1 MKEGKVYLVGAGPR
15 EPDLVTVRAVE
26 CLKRADVVIYDFLAA
41 PELLK
46 HVREGAETIY
56 VGKKGGDHTLSQDKI
71 NEVMVARAKQGRTIV
86 RLKGG
91 DPFIFGRGGEEAEVL
106 AEAGIQFEVVPGV
119 TSAVAAPAYAGI
131 PLTHRLYTS
140 TVAFVTGHEDPTK
153 KHSSIDWSKLATG
166 VGTLVFLMG
175 VKNLAKI
182 AERLMAAGRDPET
195 PVAVVRWGTT
205 PQQTT
210 VVGTLDTIVAEVQ
223 AADLKPPATI
233 VVGEVIKLRDS
244 LNWFEKRAL
253 FGRTVVVTR
262 ARAQASELVR
272 RLSDLG
278 AACLESP
285 TIKVV
290 PPEDWSPLDA
300 AIDNLGT
307 YDWLVFTSV
316 NGVSFFFERLYEK
329 DNDVRALKD
338 VSTAAIGPTTAKRL
352 RDFGLKSDI
361 IPETYRAE
369 SIVEAFKQEPM
380 NGKRVLLPRA
390 KEARS
395 VLPVELRKMGA
406 IVDEIA
412 AYQTEQP
419 RENVDV
425 LIRRLEE
432 GSIDLLTFT
441 SSSTVRNFKALLPP
455 ERFESLIKGVTV
467 AAIGPITAETAREL
481 GFKVDIM
488 AQDYTIDGLCEAI
501 LRHYKRRNI

>member
-1 MKEGKVYLVGAGPR
+1 MKQGKVYLVGAGPR

-46 HVREGAETIY
+46 YVREGAETIY

-106 AEAGIQFEVVPGV
+106 AKAGITFEVVPGV

-140 TVAFVTGHEDPTK
+140 SVAFVTGHEDPTK
-153 KHSSIDWSKLATG
+153 KQSSIDWSKLATG

-175 VKNLAKI
+175 VKNLANI
-182 AERLMAAGRDPET
+182 AERLMWAGRDPKT

-210 VVGTLDTIVAEVQ
+210 IVGTLDTIVADVQ
-223 AADLKPPATI
+223 AAGLKPPATI
-233 VVGEVIKLRDS
+233 VVGEVIKLRDT

-253 FGRTVVVTR
+253 FGRTAVVTR
-262 ARAQASELVR
+262 ARAQVSELVR

-278 AACLESP
+278 AACLECP

-290 PPEDWSPLDA
+290 PPEDWNQLDA

-329 DNDVRALKD
+329 DKDVRALKG
-338 VSTAAIGPTTAKRL
+338 VSTAAIGPATAKRL

-361 IPETYRAE
+361 VPKTYQAE

-390 KEARS
+390 KEARP
-395 VLPVELRKMGA
+395 VLPVELRRMGA

-412 AYQTEQP
+412 AYQTEP
-419 RENVDV
+419 ARENVDV
-425 LIRRLEE
+425 LIKRLEE

-455 ERFESLIKGVTV
+455 ERFESLTEGVSV
-467 AAIGPITAETAREL
+467 ASIGPITTETAIEL

-488 AQDYTIDGLCEAI
+488 ARDYTIDGLCEAI
-501 LRHYKRRNI
+501 LKHYA

>member
-56 VGKKGGDHTLSQDKI
+56 VGKKGGDHTLSQDKL

-131 PLTHRLYTS
+131 PLTHRLYAS
-140 TVAFVTGHEDPTK
+140 SVAFVTGHEDPTK
-153 KHSSIDWSKLATG
+153 EHSSIDWSKLATG

-175 VKNLAKI
+175 VKNLANI
-182 AERLMAAGRDPET
+182 AERLMAAGRDPKT

-390 KEARS
+390 KEARP

-412 AYQTEQP
+412 AYQTEQA

>member
-1 MKEGKVYLVGAGPR
+1 
-15 EPDLVTVRAVE
+15 VE
-26 CLKRADVVIYDFLAA
+26 CLKQADVVIYDFLAA

-46 HVREGAETIY
+46 YVRGGAETIY

-71 NEVMVARAKQGRTIV
+71 NEVMVAKAKQGHTIV

-106 AEAGIQFEVVPGV
+106 ADAGISFEVVPGV

-140 TVAFVTGHEDPTK
+140 SVAFVTGHEDPTK

-175 VKNLAKI
+175 VKNLANI
-182 AERLMAAGRDPET
+182 AERLMAAGRDPKT
-195 PVAVVRWGTT
+195 PVALVRWGTT
-205 PQQTT
+205 PKQTT
-210 VVGTLDTIVAEVQ
+210 VVGTLDTIVAKVQ
-223 AADLKPPATI
+223 AASLKPPATV
-233 VVGEVIKLRDS
+233 VVGEVIKLRGT

-253 FGRTVVVTR
+253 FGKTVVVTR

-278 AACLESP
+278 AACLECP

-290 PPEDWSPLDA
+290 PPDDWSPLDA

-316 NGVSFFFERLYEK
+316 NGVSFFFERLYKEDK
-329 DNDVRALKD
+329 DVRALKD
-338 VSTAAIGPTTAKRL
+338 VSTATIGPATARRL

-361 IPETYRAE
+361 VPETYQAE
-369 SIVEAFKQEPM
+369 SIVEAFEQEPM
-380 NGKRVLLPRA
+380 NGKKVLLPRA
-390 KEARS
+390 KEARP

-406 IVDEIA
+406 NVDEIA
-412 AYQTEQP
+412 AYQTEP
-419 RENVDV
+419 ARENVDI
-425 LIRRLEE
+425 LIKRLEE
-432 GSIDLLTFT
+432 GSIDLLTFA

-455 ERFESLIKGVTV
+455 ESFKSLVEGVSV
-467 AAIGPITAETAREL
+467 ASIGPITAETARQL
-481 GFKVDIM
+481 GFKVNIM

-501 LRHYKRRNI
+501 LKHYA